1 MAAVNI
7 VTRAHVLAIGELET
21 AAHTALIDALIP
33 VVSAQIAAYLDRD
46 LLKAANIVE
55 SFEPRA
61 DVNRYFLRAP
71 PVTAINTISLGSDV
85 ITNTLND
92 TWILVG
98 EREVRFHRPRSSDI
112 DLLTI
117 DYDGGLEAS
126 DADFLTNQPVIATAA
141 AYQIMELIQRKD
153 RLGATSSAVGGTS
166 LTLQGPVKLLPLVRE
181 MLDPYNLTALV

>member
-7 VTRAHVLAIGELET
+7 VTRAHVEAIGEIT
-21 AAHTALIDALIP
+21 SPAHTALIDALIP
-33 VVSAQIAAYLDRD
+33 VVSQQIADYLDRD
-46 LLKAANIVE
+46 LLKRADIVE

-61 DVNRYFLRAP
+61 DVNRYFLRGP
-71 PVTAINTISLGSDV
+71 PVTLIKEIKLGSDV

-117 DYDGGLEAS
+117 KYDGGLESS
-126 DADFLTNQPVIATAA
+126 DADFLTNQPVLATAA

-166 LTLQGPVKLLPLVRE
+166 LTLQGAVRLLPLVRE